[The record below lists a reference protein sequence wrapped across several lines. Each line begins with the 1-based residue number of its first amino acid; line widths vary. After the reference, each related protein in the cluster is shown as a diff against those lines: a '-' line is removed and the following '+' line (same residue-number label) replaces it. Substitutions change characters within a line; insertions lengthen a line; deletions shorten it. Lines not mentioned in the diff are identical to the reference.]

1 MTHELLMQ
9 VAVMIATGGAL
20 YGAIRADLRS
30 LRERIERHESDITR
44 VHERLD
50 NWIERGTR

>member
-30 LRERIERHESDITR
+30 LRERIERHETDITR

-50 NWIERGTR
+50 NWIERGKR

>member
-1 MTHELLMQ
+1 MPSLALEIATLL
-9 VAVMIATGGAL
+9 ITGGAL

-30 LRERIERHESDITR
+30 LRERIERHEADITR
-44 VHERLD
+44 VHERFD